1 MITSNFS
8 DQELKV
14 LRAGYGT
21 MDRVFS
27 ATETS
32 LDSFKIIIDAYKAKW
47 NISR

>member
-14 LRAGYGT
+14 LREGYGT

-32 LDSFKIIIDAYKAKW
+32 LDSFKIIIDAYKAK
-47 NISR
+47 